1 MTWAFKNIT
10 KTQCRFVR
18 WLYLKRYC
26 CQADYPNLR
35 LPDQIVFERTIM
47 ATVPSF
53 SQPTLCTISDLES
66 DPSLVSQITDLIND
80 AFSRSKKADPV
91 KWRQGERRRFPT
103 NDLYFEMLGTDGIAA
118 VIFDTTEEKR
128 KVVAV
133 AAAVPWQGGW
143 KKEGAG
149 VEEGWEIKAVAVDG
163 DARYLRQGLAVR
175 LYTFLEQYLTLKSKQ
190 LGVSTTGRK
199 FDCTDRLTLWI
210 LAAECING
218 PYWRKRGYQ
227 LVRKDIAETPTWGV
241 LTSFEMIVLR
251 KDIPFELAETGPSSA
266 VDTVDELARKEVVV
280 N

>member
-1 MTWAFKNIT
+1 
-10 KTQCRFVR
+10 
-18 WLYLKRYC
+18 
-26 CQADYPNLR
+26 
-35 LPDQIVFERTIM
+35 M
-47 ATVPSF
+47 ATNPSF
-53 SQPTLCTISDLES
+53 SEPTLYTVSDLGS
-66 DPSLVSQITDLIND
+66 DQSLVSQITDLIND
-80 AFSRSKKADPV
+80 AFSRSKKTDAV

-103 NDLYFEMLGTDGIAA
+103 NDLYFEMLGTDGVAA

-175 LYTFLEQYLTLKSKQ
+175 LYAFLEQYLILKSKQ

-199 FDCTDRLTLWI
+199 FDSTDRLTLWI

-218 PYWRKRGYQ
+218 PYWRKRGYE
-227 LVRKDIAETPTWGV
+227 LVRKDIAESPTWGV

-251 KDIPFELAETGPSSA
+251 RDIPFELAETGPSSA
-266 VDTVDELARKEVVV
+266 VNPVDEPARQEVAV